1 MKIAISSG
9 HGKYIR
15 GASGNPV
22 PPQLDEVD
30 EARRVV
36 ERVAD
41 YLRAGNTE
49 VETFHDDISDTQSEN
64 LDRIVDWHND
74 QDRDLDVS
82 VHFNCYDGSA
92 HGVEVLWTSDTG
104 YDVAAPLSEAI
115 SLAGNFFNRG
125 AKERNDLAFL
135 NGTNETSVL
144 IETCFCDHTGDSN
157 NYNAR
162 FENICRVIAENLIGR
177 AIGEHPPEH
186 PPVKP
191 PERPEIPPSGPEW
204 RPPENIPVSQ
214 RPVLRQGDDGMH
226 VTDLQRMLL
235 GPTRFGFDNVDGD
248 FGPYTKDEVEEYQ
261 ESRGLIVDGIVGE
274 ETWRSLYANAPPILP
289 PAPPP
294 HALSKRDQEAI
305 TSIANNSAISNY
317 YWEDR
322 GVAPD
327 GYTQGMALAFAQSYL
342 KLKARHP
349 AVLQMAR
356 AERNSDY
363 DALHVYNE
371 EYEDLDMDNSEDGID
386 TLRHLYAL
394 MLGHGMRESGGQH
407 CCGRDQ
413 SADNVSSD
421 TCEAGLFQ
429 TSYNASSF
437 SEPYFDNLMDEY
449 NNPANEATCY
459 YGTFAEDVECGDDD
473 WDNYGSGRGY
483 EFQKLCKECPPFSVE
498 TAALTLRNRCDHYG
512 PIIRGEVELELNADR
527 MFQEVQDYIDSTE
540 TGIV

>member
-41 YLRAGNTE
+41 YLGEANVE
-49 VETFHDDISDTQSEN
+49 VETFHDNTSHDQSTN
-64 LDRIVDWHND
+64 LDTIVDWHND
-74 QDRDLDVS
+74 QDRDLDIS

-92 HGVEVLWTSDTG
+92 HGVEVLWTSDSG
-104 YDVAAPLSEAI
+104 KAIAAPLSEAI
-115 SLAGNFFNRG
+115 SLAGNFTNRG

-135 NGTNETSVL
+135 NGTDETSVL

-162 FENICRVIAENLIGR
+162 FENICRVIAENLVGH
-177 AIGEHPPEH
+177 AIGEHPPER
-186 PPVKP
+186 PPVEP
-191 PERPEIPPSGPEW
+191 PAERPPVPPSGPGW
-204 RPPENIPVSQ
+204 RPPENIPVWE
-214 RPVLRQGDDGMH
+214 RPVLSQGDEGIH

-235 GPTRFGFDNVDGD
+235 GPTRFGLDNVDGD

-261 ESRGLIVDGIVGE
+261 VSRGLTVDGVVGE
-274 ETWRSLYANAPPILP
+274 ETWKALYANKPALPP

-294 HALSKRDQEAI
+294 HALSKKDQEAI
-305 TSIANNSAISNY
+305 ISIANNSAISNY

-327 GYTQGMALAFAQSYL
+327 GYTRGMALAFAQTYL
-342 KLKARHP
+342 KLKAGHP
-349 AVLQMAR
+349 AAVQMAR
-356 AERNSDY
+356 AERDTDY
-363 DALHVYNE
+363 DALHVYHDE
-371 EYEDLDMDNSEDGID
+371 FQELGMDNDVAGPGV
-386 TLRHLYAL
+386 LRHLYTL
-394 MLGHGMRESGGQH
+394 MLGHGMRESNGRH

-413 SADNVSSD
+413 NAENVQSD
-421 TCEAGLFQ
+421 TCEAGIFQ
-429 TSYNASSF
+429 TSYNANAF
-437 SEPYFDNLMDEY
+437 SEPYFDDLMDEY
-449 NNPANEATCY
+449 SDPANEATCY
-459 YGTFAEDVECGDDD
+459 YEVFTTDVECDEDD
-473 WDNYGSGRGY
+473 WDCYGSGVGY
-483 EFQKLCKECPPFSVE
+483 EFQKLCKDCPPFSVE

-512 PIIRGEVELELNADR
+512 PIKRLEVELVADAANL
-527 MFQEVQDYIDSTE
+527 FIAVQDYMDEQEEIA
-540 TGIV
+540 